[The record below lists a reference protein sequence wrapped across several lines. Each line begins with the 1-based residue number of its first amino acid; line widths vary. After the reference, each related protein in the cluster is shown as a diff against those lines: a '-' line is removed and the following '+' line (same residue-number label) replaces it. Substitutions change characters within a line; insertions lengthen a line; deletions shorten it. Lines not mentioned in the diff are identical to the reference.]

1 MLSFYSSE
9 NIGLKVKG
17 VVDGANEPTY
27 VETVIPG
34 RLQYKKQLVRNA
46 QGELVQSDSQL
57 FTEAAIKV
65 GDLALVD
72 GLEIPVI
79 AVEPVKGLD
88 GQIKWREAYL

>member
-1 MLSFYSSE
+1 MSFYSSE

-17 VVDGANEPTY
+17 TVDGANEATY
-27 VETVIPG
+27 TETVIPG

>member
-27 VETVIPG
+27 AETVIPG

-57 FTEAAIKV
+57 FTEVAIKV

>member
-1 MLSFYSSE
+1 MLSFYANE

-17 VVDGANEPTY
+17 VVDGANEATY
-27 VETVIPG
+27 SETVIAG
-34 RLQYKKQLVRNA
+34 RLQYKKLLVRNDR
-46 QGELVQSDSQL
+46 GELVQSDSQL
-57 FTEAAIKV
+57 FTAFAIKV

>member
-9 NIGLKVKG
+9 NVGLKAKG
-17 VVDGANEPTY
+17 VVDGANEATY
-27 VETVIPG
+27 TETVIPG